1 MMKIICLLLLI
12 SSSLFSQDKAIKKDS
27 ISFDSIYT
35 LGMEMIKTKNFKSA
49 SLYSDSLLSIPSYSA
64 LSNYKQ
70 HSKLLWIKV
79 LSQSGQQAYTKSIAV
94 NSDLIQLLRNQKDT
108 LNDFYE
114 GVINEIAFCY
124 FMNGDNDISES
135 YYLLNLEINKLL
147 SGEENKKNSKTLNNL
162 GIVNSRKLEYAKA
175 ENFFRKSSVMK
186 KNIYGENSLDFG
198 LSLVR
203 IAMLYD
209 VTQRFSEA
217 LELYK
222 TNASILEKIGKTQTD
237 SYAKTLEG
245 IASNLMRMGQFK
257 EAEKYFFKELE
268 LYENNIA
275 LKKNMNYPDFLR
287 AFGTYYR
294 EVGNGE
300 KARDFFS
307 KAISSAEKI
316 WGNTTW
322 NYYGFIYF
330 LANSYQ
336 ANNAD
341 YQKSYDILKS
351 IIDTNKMSSQERITN
366 LPKVYKLYYKASEKL
381 GIPVSEEQ
389 YLQLNKECLLAKDT
403 ITYID
408 ALANFGAYLASKN
421 RFAEAIELEQKVY
434 NFRKSEYGPSSN
446 VTIASYYRFCNYFA
460 KTNQYDSLNK
470 YLNLL
475 YNSNRNLTE
484 SSFDFLTEEELP
496 FFMSNTNNF
505 IFSVLNDA
513 DPINTS
519 ITEYAYNDA
528 IAYKGILQNAKIKRN
543 RIYSKNELY
552 KSLQD
557 SISFIQRSIAQE
569 YSKLNSNKLEDLK
582 KQNEKLLKKLV
593 LLSDDQELLNQ
604 IQWQSIQSILEP
616 NQAALEFV
624 LFPKTEGL
632 LEPKENI
639 YAALLIRKDDPKPI
653 LVNKFKESDL
663 KKLLGDVKIKRIEY
677 VNKFYY
683 LSNKNPNANSLYQL
697 VWKNIIPFLH
707 DIKTVFYS
715 PVGLLNTINA
725 SALPISSWKNLQDSF
740 NLVLV
745 QSTRNLLELKNNS
758 QNQTNREILLVGGV
772 EYNKMNDNDLAANIE
787 DTKSQSFATRSFFS
801 FYNNDTT
808 FRNSKWKYLPGSL
821 QEVDKLNSIFKNA
834 KWNCNKFTG
843 IEATESQ
850 FKSFG
855 KSTSR
860 ENSPAVI
867 HISTHGFFFPD
878 PNNASALNNAFQRCK
893 DPMIR
898 SGLILSG
905 ANSSWQQADPK
916 IADEEDGILTAYE
929 ISLMD
934 LNNTDLVVLSAC
946 ETGLGEV
953 QGSEGVYGL
962 QRAFKI
968 AGVKNIIMSLWQVPD
983 KQTAELMELFY
994 KNWLIEKM
1002 STRAA
1007 LASAQK
1013 TMRDKKLEPYYWAG
1027 FVLME

>member
-1 MMKIICLLLLI
+1 MMKIICLLLLV
-12 SSSLFSQDKAIKKDS
+12 SSPLFSQDKAIKKDS

-35 LGMEMIKTKNFKSA
+35 LGMELIKTKNFKSA

-94 NSDLIQLLRNQKDT
+94 NLDLIQLLRNQKDT
-108 LNDFYE
+108 INDFYE
-114 GVINEIAFCY
+114 TCIHEIAKNY
-124 FMNGDNDISES
+124 SYIGDHDSSEA
-135 YYLLNLEINKLL
+135 YWLLNLQLNNKIY
-147 SGEENKKNSKTLNNL
+147 GKENIKSSKSLNNL
-162 GIVNSRKLEYAKA
+162 GTINSIKLEYAKA
-175 ENFFRKSSVMK
+175 ENYFRQSAEMK
-186 KNIYGENSLDFG
+186 KKIFGENSLEYGNSLVKIAMVYDCNQRFNEA
-198 LSLVR
+198 LSLYT
-203 IAMLYD
+203 IN
-209 VTQRFSEA
+209 S
-217 LELYK
+217 K
-222 TNASILEKIGKTQTD
+222 ILEHLDKTQTD
-237 SYAKTLEG
+237 SYAKSLEG
-245 IASNLMRMGQFK
+245 IASNLMRIGRYK
-257 EAEKYFFKELE
+257 EAENLFIKEKELFE
-268 LYENNIA
+268 KIPS
-275 LKKNMNYPDFLR
+275 LKKSVVYIDYLR
-287 AFGTYYR
+287 AFGLFYR
-294 EVGNGE
+294 ELGNSPKSVELFSTAIEASE
-300 KARDFFS
+300 KM
-307 KAISSAEKI
+307 
-316 WGNTTW
+316 WGNSTW
-322 NYYGFIYF
+322 NYYNFIYF
-330 LANSYQ
+330 LGTSYQ
-336 ANNAD
+336 GNNDRKA
-341 YQKSYDILKS
+341 YGIFKAIL
-351 IIDTNKMSSQERITN
+351 DTNTMSKQEQIIN
-366 LPKVYKLYYKASEKL
+366 LPLIYKAFYQTSERL
-381 GIPVSEEQ
+381 GLQISEEK
-389 YLQLNKECLLAKDT
+389 YLKLIQDCLLANDT
-403 ITYID
+403 ITYIH
-408 ALANFGAYLASKN
+408 ALTIYGNFLATNKKYN
-421 RFAEAIELEQKVY
+421 EAIEIENKAY
-434 NFRKSEYGPSSN
+434 NFVFKHFGEESPMR
-446 VTIASYYRFCNYFA
+446 IASYYRFCNYFA
-460 KTNQYDSLNK
+460 HLNK
-470 YLNLL
+470 YDSVKIYLDLL
-475 YNSNRNLTE
+475 YNTNSLLTKR
-484 SSFDFLTEEELP
+484 SFDFLTEEELS
-496 FFMSNTNNF
+496 FYLAKNNF
-505 IFSVLNDA
+505 LTFSLLSET
-513 DPINTS
+513 DPSKTS
-519 ITEYAYNDA
+519 ITEYAFNDA
-528 IAYKGILQNAKIKRN
+528 ITYKGILQNTIIKRN
-543 RIYSKNELY
+543 RIFSRIESLKT
-552 KSLQD
+552 LQD
-557 SISFIQRSIAQE
+557 SISHLQRSIAQE
-569 YSKLNSNKLEDLK
+569 YSNGNSNRIIDYKSQCDNLTK
-582 KQNEKLLKKLV
+582 KILLLTGEQNIVTQL
-593 LLSDDQELLNQ
+593 
-604 IQWQSIQSILEP
+604 QWQDIQKVLDP
-616 NQAALEFV
+616 NEAAIEFV

-639 YAALLIRKDDPKPI
+639 YAALLIRKDEPKPI